1 MEKMGQQILLT
12 LTYSAI
18 GIVIFGV
25 AYKIA
30 EKLLPFDLTH
40 ELSVDDNPAVGI
52 LMGSIMIGLAIIIA
66 AAIHG

>member
-1 MEKMGQQILLT
+1 MHLENVLLT
-12 LTYSAI
+12 LVYSAI

-25 AYKIA
+25 AYKVA
-30 EKLLPFDLTH
+30 EKLLPFDLTK
-40 ELSVDDNPAVGI
+40 ELSVDDNTAVGV